1 MMPSNPLT
9 SLRLTVPSRCRK
21 AALLILCAAVAYG
34 VLPTPM
40 QAAGSWP
47 KDASGVSTDGTI
59 CRFRAPLATPI
70 DPCPFLEQAYGFIP
84 RLSHSAADYARK
96 VAEGFDPERSLRIQ
110 QALLRED
117 LLWQSRGFSR
127 RQMDLM
133 VFVSVALSLQRT
145 DAQLVELRRAF
156 EQKGD
161 AKDQQRIRRIDLYQS
176 EALDLLEELSASLQS
191 VPDSELRFHF

>member
-1 MMPSNPLT
+1 MPSNPLT
-9 SLRLTVPSRCRK
+9 SLRLTVPSRGRK
-21 AALLILCAAVAYG
+21 AALLILCAVVAYG
-34 VLPTPM
+34 VLPTPV
-40 QAAGSWP
+40 QPAGTWP
-47 KDASGVSTDGTI
+47 KDASEVSTDGTL
-59 CRFRAPLATPI
+59 CRFQAPLAIPI
-70 DPCPFLEQAYGFIP
+70 DPCPLIEQAYGFIP

-133 VFVSVALSLQRT
+133 VFVSVALSLERT
-145 DAQLVELRRAF
+145 DAQSVELRRAF
-156 EQKGD
+156 EEKGD
-161 AKDQQRIRRIDLYQS
+161 PKDRQRIGRIDLYQS

-191 VPDSELRFHF
+191 VPDSEMRFYF